1 MHYEPRNPEADA
13 QFIKAG
19 GLKSRGGFAL
29 LLAGLILLPSFL
41 MMHVLLT
48 MLLGVPAAW
57 WASLILFVGI
67 VTGAVSLWIK
77 SRRRQRVAQ
86 AQAWQRALRH

>member
-19 GLKSRGGFAL
+19 GLKSRGGCAL
-29 LLAGLILLPSFL
+29 LLAGLLLWPSFIL
-41 MMHVLLT
+41 MQALLV

-57 WASLILFVGI
+57 WASLILLVGI
-67 VTGAVSLWIK
+67 VAGASALWIK
-77 SRRRQRVAQ
+77 SRRRQRVVQ
-86 AQAWQRALRH
+86 AQAWQRALRR